1 MLFWS
6 FGWFFLTKS
15 LLWLCWLLAAVPRL
29 SLVAVTGDCSSM
41 QWGVWAAPRR
51 SFSCCRAWG
60 LECRLQWLQLTGSGA
75 SWRVGCSQ
83 TKDPTCVP
91 CTSSQILNPRTIR
104 EVLDNSLSIHFQPW
118 RFVQNI
124 WHTFVCYQL
133 FDQGLRQLT
142 HRHNGGKLLLWFL
155 W

>member
-1 MLFWS
+1 MHQCIGMCRFERKDEAWDGDRFFKVRWYAILIVWMI
-6 FGWFFLTKS
+6 FLTKS

-29 SLVAVTGDCSSM
+29 SLVVVTGDCSSM

-104 EVLDNSLSIHFQPW
+104 EVLDNSLSIHFQP
-118 RFVQNI
+118 
-124 WHTFVCYQL
+124 
-133 FDQGLRQLT
+133 
-142 HRHNGGKLLLWFL
+142 
-155 W
+155 